1 MADREILQGLK
12 TAIAIY
18 EEVATRR
25 DPPSVREL
33 ARDLNLNKSTVHRTL
48 VTLESCGWLRADDGG
63 GWVITARAF
72 SLGRRAAD
80 QGHLRSTVLPI
91 MERLRDESQ
100 ESIHFMMP
108 EGRDVVLMG
117 RLESPHTVRTFYV
130 VGARGPLHATANG
143 KAILAHYDE
152 NALDEYISHG
162 LSSSA
167 KRTLTDPSALRA
179 ELARIRERG
188 FASAVDE
195 LSDGASAAAAAIL
208 DPAGRPIAS
217 LSISVPTIRF
227 GAAEQKRYAE
237 LVSAAAKEASE
248 RVYGR
253 HPIPGVERPT
263 G

>member
-1 MADREILQGLK
+1 MADEVLQGVK
-12 TAIAIY
+12 TAIRIY

-33 ARDLNLNKSTVHRTL
+33 ARDLDLNKSTVHRTL

-91 MERLRDESQ
+91 MERLRDETK
-100 ESIHFMMP
+100 ESVHFMMP

-117 RLESPHTVRTFYV
+117 RLESPHAVRTSYL

-143 KAILAHYDE
+143 KAILAHYDDA
-152 NALDEYISHG
+152 ALDEYIAQG

-167 KRTLTDPSALRA
+167 TRTLTDPAALRL
-179 ELARIRERG
+179 ELTRIRERG

-208 DPAGRPIAS
+208 DPVGRPVAS
-217 LSISVPTIRF
+217 LSISVPTIRY
-227 GAAEQKRYAE
+227 GEGEQERYAE
-237 LVSAAAKEASE
+237 LIAAAAKEAAN
-248 RVYGR
+248 RVYGQ
-253 HPIPGVERPT
+253 HAPGSSARAS